1 MRQRVAIVGK
11 NVCFEREAATGI
23 PMSRRLKGEGLV
35 VRMSVSRR
43 LDVLGGGCDRDSEPF
58 QW

>member
-43 LDVLGGGCDRDSEPF
+43 LDVLDGGCDKRF
-58 QW
+58 